1 METIENNNEKG
12 KKKRKDGIIG
22 RLGKIRRQACSRKIL
37 PTEYLAFLQYVY
49 MLNTRIIF

>member
-1 METIENNNEKG
+1 MKKE

-22 RLGKIRRQACSRKIL
+22 RLGKIRRQACSKKIL
-37 PTEYLAFLQYVY
+37 PTEDLVFLQYAY